1 MIPFHGVYL
10 MLIMAGSP
18 TVPERIGLEQ
28 QLNEQACRINAE
40 KAVAK
45 QQYFFVGCVREGAIM
60 SPDLVDQPHA
70 APPMAFGPIINQ
82 FLLGILPP

>member
-28 QLNEQACRINAE
+28 QLNEQTCQDNAA

-45 QQYFFVGCVREGAIM
+45 QQYVFVRCVREGAIM
-60 SPDLVDQPHA
+60 SPDLEDQPNPA
-70 APPMAFGPIINQ
+70 PPVPPPMAFGPIINQ
-82 FLLGILPP
+82 FLK